1 MKNLK
6 DNPFG
11 KFNGN
16 EQKYVLEALDSNVV
30 SEKSFNQRF
39 EEAFS
44 KKFGCKYS
52 IACNSGTSG
61 LHAAVY
67 AAGVK
72 PGDEIIG
79 PGLTVVMDAWAMIHQ
94 GCTPVFADVNSQ
106 TMTIDPE
113 DVKRKITSKT
123 KAIIVVSLQ
132 GLSVDIDP
140 IMEIA
145 NQHELIVI
153 EDSAQTMLG
162 TYKGRLAG
170 TLGDIGVFSFENKKH
185 MTCGSEGGMIVTD
198 DENLATRARKFSG
211 LGYKHMTGNAGR
223 TSLALSEVQDP
234 HYERFDTVGLNYR
247 MNEISAAV
255 GLGQLERLEEIV
267 DKRKKS
273 ANFFKEAVEGCS
285 FLEMQRIPNCCE
297 HSHYTFTV
305 KYTGEELTG
314 LTWKDFYNCYVEMG
328 GDGFYG
334 ACKVPYLEPAFKGLS
349 VNGITYSK
357 GICPVAEEIQP
368 QIMQFK
374 TNYRDLE
381 IAKEK
386 AHLLKL
392 LIAKLSK

>member
-1 MKNLK
+1 MNWINDVSALSDPHMLEVVVEFGCPICIMHMQGSPERMQIEPIYGDVVDEVRTSLTTVAKKLSDEGISPNLIII
-6 DNPFG
+6 DPGIGFG
-11 KFNGN
+11 KL
-16 EQKYVLEALDSNVV
+16 LEHNLSLLTAGRQIVPNQEMSLLWGV
-30 SEKSFNQRF
+30 SRKRMF
-39 EEAFS
+39 ED
-44 KKFGCKYS
+44 
-52 IACNSGTSG
+52 
-61 LHAAVY
+61 L
-67 AAGVK
+67 
-72 PGDEIIG
+72 
-79 PGLTVVMDAWAMIHQ
+79 
-94 GCTPVFADVNSQ
+94 
-106 TMTIDPE
+106 
-113 DVKRKITSKT
+113 
-123 KAIIVVSLQ
+123 
-132 GLSVDIDP
+132 
-140 IMEIA
+140 
-145 NQHELIVI
+145 
-153 EDSAQTMLG
+153 LG
-162 TYKGRLAG
+162 RSESENRLAG
-170 TLGDIGVFSFENKKH
+170 TLGHIGVFSFENKKH

-273 ANFFKEAVEGCS
+273 ANFFKEAVEGCN

-374 TNYRDLE
+374 TNYRDPKLAE
-381 IAKEK
+381 YK
-386 AHLLKL
+386 ADILHQTIK
-392 LIAKLSK
+392 KVSGK